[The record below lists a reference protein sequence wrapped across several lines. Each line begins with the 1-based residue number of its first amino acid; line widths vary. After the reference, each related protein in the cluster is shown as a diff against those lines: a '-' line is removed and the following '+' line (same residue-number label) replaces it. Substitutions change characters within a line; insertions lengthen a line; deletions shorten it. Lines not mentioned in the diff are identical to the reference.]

1 MVSRTC
7 RSFSHVDNLKSH
19 YSLRAVQAGG
29 QEGGLTPDE
38 IAHLVSLGV
47 TGSCQRGVTIIGVD
61 DVHEGPSSSSSLR
74 GPAPLGN
81 IVYSNAAFEAMCG
94 RSSEQ
99 LLGSSFDLL
108 IGPDTD
114 PEQVSRLRESLSS
127 QQPDTLRLLCYH
139 SSGRTFWDSVS
150 VAPISSAA
158 ALRQLAQSRGAGG
171 TAAQDPPG
179 QQQMGPPLPLP
190 LSLRSSFFI
199 CIHDDV
205 SSMVSEQAGFRL
217 RDQALHSCSEGITIV
232 DPSLADF
239 PIVYANEAFLQMT
252 G

>member
-1 MVSRTC
+1 MSNIPSPLST
-7 RSFSHVDNLKSH
+7 
-19 YSLRAVQAGG
+19 VQ
-29 QEGGLTPDE
+29 ESGLTPDE
-38 IAHLVSLGV
+38 VAHLVSLGV

-61 DVHEGPSSSSSLR
+61 EGIHACSLSSTSSR
-74 GPAPLGN
+74 APAPLGN
-81 IVYSNAAFEAMCG
+81 IVYCNAAFEAMCG

-114 PEQVSRLRESLSS
+114 PEQVSRLREALSS

-139 SSGRTFWDSVS
+139 RSGRTFWDSVS

-158 ALRQLAQSRGAGG
+158 ALRHLAQSREAEGA
-171 TAAQDPPG
+171 AAQDPG
-179 QQQMGPPLPLP
+179 QQQQEPGPLPLP

-232 DPSLADF
+232 DPGLNDC